1 MPPVLFMD
9 CVFVWEAFVAL
20 SNPRN
25 NQFIVVQTKSGQ
37 RVIANYGSI
46 KFSEIEAYLNLNG
59 ISNLERRQE
68 VTHLIR
74 IMDESFITFMRE
86 RLKQENAST

>member
-1 MPPVLFMD
+1 MPPILFKD
-9 CVFVWEAFVAL
+9 CLFIWEAFVAL
-20 SNPRN
+20 SNPR
-25 NQFIVVQTKSGQ
+25 SGLT
-37 RVIANYGSI
+37 SI

-74 IMDESFITFMRE
+74 IMDESLIAFMKD
-86 RLKQENAST
+86 KQENAIT

>member
-1 MPPVLFMD
+1 MPPVLFRD

-20 SNPRN
+20 SNPRGGM
-25 NQFIVVQTKSGQ
+25 T
-37 RVIANYGSI
+37 AI

-74 IMDESFITFMRE
+74 IMDESYIAFMRE
-86 RLKQENAST
+86 RRKQENAIT